1 MGTCP
6 SDERLKTDIT
16 PITGSLD
23 TLRQFNYYNY
33 KYKED
38 APEDIAGKWSAGVM
52 AQDMV
57 TQYNKAI
64 IYNYNKVIGASEDP
78 DATRYMGIDYVKFIP
93 LTINAIKELST
104 KLSQLSANLSP

>member
-1 MGTCP
+1 
-6 SDERLKTDIT
+6 
-16 PITGSLD
+16 
-23 TLRQFNYYNY
+23 
-33 KYKED
+33 
-38 APEDIAGKWSAGVM
+38 M